1 MLPLFIRMGL
11 YFNVRQ
17 LLLKG
22 LEKVSSSKIPFL
34 HSMVTKIV
42 PNLDLTN
49 GEGVQQQ
56 FRLAGDL
63 VGRQPLV
70 IYIYQTP
77 LQLSYMIYFFIE
89 HVLFNSISDKISLRV
104 ITGKIVVCSKWVFNY
119 LNISSN

>member
-1 MLPLFIRMGL
+1 MNKISQFFFNVFEYLFRYRIGL

-42 PNLDLTN
+42 PNLDMSN

-70 IYIYQTP
+70 TASFIRSNHFYILAKFEQV
-77 LQLSYMIYFFIE
+77 FKR
-89 HVLFNSISDKISLRV
+89 SINKTI
-104 ITGKIVVCSKWVFNY
+104 
-119 LNISSN
+119 